1 MDITENQEHEVF
13 DLPSAEDLADTDE
26 AKQDAEFDRPYIPR
40 GRIPGVL
47 QDIDTTPSK
56 KDKPMTTWTFA
67 IADGY
72 AEGRTLKTYLLIERP
87 YQLRKMVD
95 AVGLEAESNGGIAF
109 TNPKHRGHR
118 CILQIGDSKQMDK
131 NGNPF
136 AELKGV
142 QSDTTDS
149 KADNNIPF

>member
-1 MDITENQEHEVF
+1 MDITENQEHEAF
-13 DLPSAEDLADTDE
+13 ELPSAEALAGTDE
-26 AKQDAEFDRPYIPR
+26 AKRDAEFDRPYIPR
-40 GRIPGVL
+40 GRVPGVL

-56 KDKPMTTWTFA
+56 KGKPMTTWTFA
-67 IADGY
+67 IAEGY

-109 TNPKHRGHR
+109 MDPKHRGRR
-118 CILQIGDSKQMDK
+118 CILQIGDSKQMDQ
-131 NGNPF
+131 NGSPF

-142 QSDTTDS
+142 QSDTTDP
-149 KADNNIPF
+149 KANNEIPF